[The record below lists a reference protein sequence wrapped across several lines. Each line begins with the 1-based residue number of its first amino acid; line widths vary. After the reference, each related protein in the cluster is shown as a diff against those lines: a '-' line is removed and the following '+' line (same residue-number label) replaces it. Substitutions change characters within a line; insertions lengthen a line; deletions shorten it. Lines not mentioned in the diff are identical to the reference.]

1 MCIVALA
8 WQVIEN
14 MPLFLISNRD
24 EFKQR
29 TSEVVHFWQEQQF
42 YAGKDCEQGGTW
54 LGASPSGR
62 WAVLTNYREVN
73 QPKYETSRGEL
84 IPWYLQSTCSPLHFA
99 KQLQTTQQAYA
110 GFNLI
115 VGDQQQAV
123 YMSNRG
129 EAPQCLAH
137 GVYVLSNT
145 LMSQHWHKKE
155 HLRKRFSQE
164 LLPLLQQALLEK
176 PNEMM
181 AVRHCAW
188 DILQDSRQLDDDLL
202 PDTGVGMAWE
212 KQLSSIFIDTPEY
225 GTRCSNILFLQNHQ
239 LDWQE
244 KSYLPTGEHDVHI
257 RVALHESRAL
267 G

>member
-29 TSEVVHFWQEQQF
+29 TSEAVHFWQEQQF

-164 LLPLLQQALLEK
+164 LLPLLQQKNHPESFTQPATL
-176 PNEMM
+176 M
-181 AVRHCAW
+181 ASIQPCVW
-188 DILQDSRQLDDDLL
+188 DILQDARQHDEHLL

-212 KQLSSIFIDTPEY
+212 KQLSSIFIDTPDY
-225 GTRCSNILFLQNHQ
+225 GTRCSNVLFFQHQ
-239 LDWQE
+239 QLFWQE
-244 KSYLPTGEHDVHI
+244 KSYLDTGEHDVRI
-257 RVALHESRAL
+257 QQVMA
-267 G
+267 